1 LSTMRRAAGKIG
13 PVPIAIGFASLLV
26 LAIGTFYFFIRNVD
40 DYRNLEKLDINSY
53 ANSATTF
60 QGGTYKI
67 EGNLEEV
74 IGISTEK
81 GKLVSLAVTSAQGV
95 ILIPVFI
102 PEKMKT
108 FNLEKGQR
116 LQIKVKGV
124 HRGLLEAEGIQK
136 AS

>member
-1 LSTMRRAAGKIG
+1 MRRAAGKNGLLPVGIG
-13 PVPIAIGFASLLV
+13 SASLLAV
-26 LAIGTFYFFIRNVD
+26 AFAAFYFFTRHAD
-40 DYRNLEKLDINSY
+40 DYRNLEKHDINSY
-53 ANSATTF
+53 ADSAITF

-74 IGISTEK
+74 IGISTGK

-102 PEKMKT
+102 PEKWKS

-116 LQIKVKGV
+116 LQIRVKGV
-124 HRGLLEAEGIQK
+124 HRGLLEAEEIQK